1 MGRTANIRKKKSG
14 GTRIADAQIRPTATV
29 IPRGRMMMNPN
40 ANPAQDAAN
49 LAQIKRDAA
58 NQTGMF
64 GPLKPGTKLPAK
76 PGRGTVFS
84 SPAKPGRGRGER
96 LGAGLFGGRARD
108 LIGGGFRNKAF
119 GMGRAGGDKM
129 RDLAFGM
136 GRDQRGMGMGREQF
150 LEGRGFK
157 SGIEGVERGGIA
169 AAQENT
175 GGRDLSL
182 GRPKGYS
189 DFGRLDPRNYTGGV
203 ENMRDILAAKQNQQ
217 RGLSKAAATARGAMV
232 GASLGNRTAGK
243 RGTVTSRAADAIAKR
258 GGKTNV
264 KGGTK
269 KVNPRVAA
277 VRASAMVKK
286 MGTTQGGFRLP
297 PKSQTKK

>member
-29 IPRGRMMMNPN
+29 RPRGGQMMMNPK
-40 ANPAQDAAN
+40 ANQVKEAAN
-49 LAQIKRDAA
+49 LARIKKDAA

-64 GPLKPGTKLPAK
+64 GPLNPVTKLPAK
-76 PGRGTVFS
+76 PGRG
-84 SPAKPGRGRGER
+84 
-96 LGAGLFGGRARD
+96 RAETNMPRKGKGNRRAVD
-108 LIGGGFRNKAF
+108 GGGFRNKAF

-136 GRDQRGMGMGREQF
+136 GRDQRGMGMGKEQF

-157 SGIEGVERGGIA
+157 SGIEGVERDFVNLSDNKRASIA
-169 AAQENT
+169 QRGE
-175 GGRDLSL
+175 R
-182 GRPKGYS
+182 
-189 DFGRLDPRNYTGGV
+189 GGV

-232 GASLGNRTAGK
+232 GANLGK
-243 RGTVTSRAADAIAKR
+243 KGTVTSRAADAIAKR

-269 KVNPRVAA
+269 KLNVRSNPKVAA
-277 VRASAMVKK
+277 QMAAAFTKK

-297 PKSQTKK
+297 PKSQIKK

>member
-14 GTRIADAQIRPTATV
+14 GARIADAQIRPTATV
-29 IPRGRMMMNPN
+29 RPRGGMMMNPN

-58 NQTGMF
+58 NQTGVF

-76 PGRGTVFS
+76 PGRG
-84 SPAKPGRGRGER
+84 
-96 LGAGLFGGRARD
+96 RAETNMPKKGKQNRRAVD
-108 LIGGGFRNKAF
+108 GGGFRNKAF

-136 GRDQRGMGMGREQF
+136 GRDQRGMGMGKEQF
-150 LEGRGFK
+150 LEGRGFR
-157 SGIEGVERGGIA
+157 SGIEGVER
-169 AAQENT
+169 
-175 GGRDLSL
+175 
-182 GRPKGYS
+182 
-189 DFGRLDPRNYTGGV
+189 GGV

-232 GASLGNRTAGK
+232 GASLGNRTAGEK
-243 RGTVTSRAADAIAKR
+243 STVTSRAADAIAKR

-264 KGGTK
+264 KGGAK
-269 KVNPRVAA
+269 KVNPRAA
-277 VRASAMVKK
+277 AIMASAMVKK

-297 PKSQTKK
+297 PKSQIKK

>member
-29 IPRGRMMMNPN
+29 RPRGRMMNPN
-40 ANPAQDAAN
+40 ANPTQDAAN

-76 PGRGTVFS
+76 PGRG
-84 SPAKPGRGRGER
+84 
-96 LGAGLFGGRARD
+96 RAETNMPKKGKGNRRAVD
-108 LIGGGFRNKAF
+108 GGGFRNKAF
-119 GMGRAGGDKM
+119 GMGRAGGGM

-136 GRDQRGMGMGREQF
+136 GRDQRGMGMGKEQF
-150 LEGRGFK
+150 LEGRGFG
-157 SGIEGVERGGIA
+157 SGIKGVERGGNIFGLENIEQERIISRED
-169 AAQENT
+169 AQKGGAENV
-175 GGRDLSL
+175 
-182 GRPKGYS
+182 K
-189 DFGRLDPRNYTGGV
+189 
-203 ENMRDILAAKQNQQ
+203 NMLAAKQNQQ

-232 GASLGNRTAGK
+232 GASLGNKTAGK

-269 KVNPRVAA
+269 KVNPRVA
-277 VRASAMVKK
+277 SAMVKK

-297 PKSQTKK
+297 PKSQIKK

>member
-29 IPRGRMMMNPN
+29 RPRSNMTGSSISVKRRKTPQGSQGGFLPGALSSPTNPFIS
-40 ANPAQDAAN
+40 Q
-49 LAQIKRDAA
+49 
-58 NQTGMF
+58 
-64 GPLKPGTKLPAK
+64 
-76 PGRGTVFS
+76 PGRG
-84 SPAKPGRGRGER
+84 PAKPGRGRAETNMPKKGKGNR
-96 LGAGLFGGRARD
+96 RTVD
-108 LIGGGFRNKAF
+108 GGGFRNKAF

-136 GRDQRGMGMGREQF
+136 GRDQRGMGMGKEQF

-157 SGIEGVERGGIA
+157 SGIEGVERGGIISRED
-169 AAQENT
+169 AQ
-175 GGRDLSL
+175 R
-182 GRPKGYS
+182 
-189 DFGRLDPRNYTGGV
+189 GGV
-203 ENMRDILAAKQNQQ
+203 ENMRDILTAKQNQE
-217 RGLSKAAATARGAMV
+217 RGLSKAAATARSAMV

-243 RGTVTSRAADAIAKR
+243 LDAAKYKGTVTSRAADAIAKR

-269 KVNPRVAA
+269 KINARSNPKVAA
-277 VRASAMVKK
+277 QMAAAFTKK

-297 PKSQTKK
+297 PKSQIKK

>member
-1 MGRTANIRKKKSG
+1 MGRTANIRKKKSS

-29 IPRGRMMMNPN
+29 RPRSNTAGSTNMSFQNPN
-40 ANPAQDAAN
+40 VSV
-49 LAQIKRDAA
+49 KRR
-58 NQTGMF
+58 
-64 GPLKPGTKLPAK
+64 KPIARELQGGFLPGAL
-76 PGRGTVFS
+76 S
-84 SPAKPGRGRGER
+84 SPAKPGRGRAETNMPKKGKGNR
-96 LGAGLFGGRARD
+96 RTVD
-108 LIGGGFRNKAF
+108 GGGFRNKAF

-136 GRDQRGMGMGREQF
+136 GRDQRGMGMGKEQF
-150 LEGRGFK
+150 LEGRGFR
-157 SGIEGVERGGIA
+157 SGIEGIERDAIDQERIISRED
-169 AAQENT
+169 AQR
-175 GGRDLSL
+175 GR
-182 GRPKGYS
+182 
-189 DFGRLDPRNYTGGV
+189 V

-217 RGLSKAAATARGAMV
+217 RGLKGRAQAVALGNMV

-269 KVNPRVAA
+269 KINVRSNPKVAA
-277 VRASAMVKK
+277 QMAGAFMKK

-297 PKSQTKK
+297 PKSQIKK

>member
-29 IPRGRMMMNPN
+29 RPRSALSTAGLTDMSFQNPN

-76 PGRGTVFS
+76 PGRG
-84 SPAKPGRGRGER
+84 
-96 LGAGLFGGRARD
+96 RAETNMPKKGKGNRRAVD
-108 LIGGGFRNKAF
+108 GGGFRNKAF
-119 GMGRAGGDKM
+119 GMGRAGGGGMK
-129 RDLAFGM
+129 DLAFGM
-136 GRDQRGMGMGREQF
+136 GRDQRGMGMGKEQF
-150 LEGRGFK
+150 LEGRGFR
-157 SGIEGVERGGIA
+157 SGIEGIERGGIDQERIISRED
-169 AAQENT
+169 AQ
-175 GGRDLSL
+175 
-182 GRPKGYS
+182 K
-189 DFGRLDPRNYTGGV
+189 GGV
-203 ENMRDILAAKQNQQ
+203 ENMRDILAAKQNQE
-217 RGLSKAAATARGAMV
+217 RGLSKAASTARSAMV
-232 GASLGNRTAGK
+232 GASLGNKTAGK

-269 KVNPRVAA
+269 KVNPKVDAA
-277 VRASAMVKK
+277 VASAMVKK

-297 PKSQTKK
+297 PKSQIKK